1 MSDTMNGNDRL
12 VFKDTPAAPPQEREK
27 WKLLIVDDEEDVH
40 KVTKLVLSGFSFS
53 GKKLQ
58 MLSAYSRAEAEK
70 LLAEHEDIAI
80 ILLDVV
86 MEEDDAGLRLVRH
99 IREELGN
106 KWVRIILRTGQ
117 PGQAPE
123 ARVVIQYDINDY
135 KSKTELTS
143 EKLATTIISSLRAYR
158 DIMTINRSRKGLEK
172 IIDASATI
180 FEMQS
185 MKNFVGGV
193 LLQLVSLLHLEKDAL
208 YCHASGL
215 TATAAKGDLKIMAA
229 TGKYGA
235 DAVNQRLRDVVEDR
249 TFEMIHGA
257 FTQKRTVWDSNRYAA
272 YFCSKNGTENIVYLE
287 RSEDMNEWEK
297 DLIDI
302 FCSNIAIAYENI
314 YLNQELEESQKEII
328 ITLGEIA
335 ENRSKETQNH
345 VRRVGEYCKFIA
357 LAYGMDENEAEIVS
371 IASALHDIG
380 KLAVPDA
387 ILCKPGKLS
396 SDEFAAIKQHS
407 MTGAEM
413 LRFSQ
418 RNILKP
424 AALIAFQHHERFN
437 GTGYPMGLKG
447 EEIHIYSRIT
457 TVADVFDALTTDRVY
472 RKALPLEDV
481 VKYFEDER
489 GKQFDPALVD
499 ILLDNMNE
507 IAKIMNETRD

>member
-1 MSDTMNGNDRL
+1 MSESAKKNDRL
-12 VFKDTPAAPPQEREK
+12 VFKEESPACTDEREK

-53 GKKLQ
+53 GRKLQ
-58 MLSAYSRAEAEK
+58 LLSAYSRAEAEK
-70 LLAEHEDIAI
+70 LLREHNDIAI

-86 MEEDDAGLRLVRH
+86 MEEDDAGLKLVRF

-106 KWVRIILRTGQ
+106 KWARIILRTGQ

-123 ARVVIQYDINDY
+123 AKIVIQYDINDY

-143 EKLATTIISSLRAYR
+143 EKLATAVISSLRAYR
-158 DIMTINRSRKGLEK
+158 DIITIDRSRKGLEK
-172 IIDASATI
+172 IIQASSTI

-185 MKNFVGGV
+185 MKNFVSGV

-208 YCHASGL
+208 YCHTSGL

-229 TGKYGA
+229 TGKYNS
-235 DAVNQRLRDVVEDR
+235 DAVNKRVKDVVDEQI
-249 TFEMIHGA
+249 FELISTA
-257 FTQKRTVWDSNRYAA
+257 YNEKRTTWDSNRYVA
-272 YFCSKNGTENIVYLE
+272 YFRSKNGTENIVYLE
-287 RSEDMNEWEK
+287 RSEDMNDWEK

-357 LAYGMDENEAEIVS
+357 LRYGMDESEAEILS

-380 KLAVPDA
+380 KLAIPDA

-396 SDEFAAIKQHS
+396 TDEFAAIKKHS

-418 RNILKP
+418 RNILRP
-424 AALIAFQHHERFN
+424 AALIAFQHHEKFD
-437 GTGYPMGLKG
+437 GTGYPMGLKA

-472 RKALPLEDV
+472 RKALPLHDV
-481 VKYFEDER
+481 VKYFEDQK
-489 GKQFDPALVD
+489 GKQFDPMLVD
-499 ILLDNMNE
+499 ILLDNINDIAE
-507 IAKIMNETRD
+507 IMKSN